1 MPVDDPG
8 MIDKTLLISGI
19 PDEIIDDLGSYRSST
34 ICRGEL
40 MQGLVSFQADQSRS
54 AAAPQRISGRN

>member
-1 MPVDDPG
+1 